1 MNLPETLNLPPLTL
15 EELLM
20 ERHVA
25 AKMGHDTQQI
35 MEQGWYTNAKGQT
48 VDIRALRDAA
58 THGSVTY
65 QPGETPPV
73 GAPRHAHVHT
83 YMHNQTTLAVAEARV
98 AQGYRVAI
106 FNFASATSPGG
117 GWLDGARAQE
127 ESLARSSTLIG
138 KPKKR

>member
-1 MNLPETLNLPPLTL
+1 MNLPTLTL
-15 EELLM
+15 KELLM
-20 ERHVA
+20 ERNVA

-35 MEQGWYTNAKGQT
+35 MEQGWYTNAHGQM

-58 THGSVTY
+58 THGRVTY

-73 GAPRHAHVHT
+73 GAPRYTHVHT
-83 YMHNQTTLAVAEARV
+83 IMHNQTTLAVAEARV

-106 FNFASATSPGG
+106 FNFASAISPGG

-127 ESLARSSTLIG
+127 ESLARSSTLVMS
-138 KPKKR
+138 